1 MGAGREGLWGPSLR
15 SGRRRRLGAGH
26 PADDPAATR
35 HGAGGRQAG
44 RTPRRPR
51 HAHPERM
58 RDGTKR
64 QPTSQKQNQRIF
76 TEKRKKRC
84 GNVSRLR
91 LTPLWTENILIASAR
106 IGEIPVRPWGGFLGA
121 EDACLPRLRRD
132 AESSGTARQR
142 PCSLL
147 PRGKGKD
154 RKEDKQTCRPPA
166 TEASCG
172 GSPARLAEPREPRS
186 PLFSNS
192 RSLARRSR
200 SGHREPARTGASSTR
215 PSSRRDPEGAE
226 AGRGVFR

>member
-1 MGAGREGLWGPSLR
+1 MGTELTERPATQA
-15 SGRRRRLGAGH
+15 RRRAPG
-26 PADDPAATR
+26 
-35 HGAGGRQAG
+35 
-44 RTPRRPR
+44 RRPR
-51 HAHPERM
+51 SDSARGQAGARQDRRRGDHAALTRNECA
-58 RDGTKR
+58 TVL
-64 QPTSQKQNQRIF
+64 
-76 TEKRKKRC
+76 
-84 GNVSRLR
+84 NVSRQVRNKISDIHRKKEEEVWKRVASSSDASVDRKHFNSFGTNGRDSGPALGR
-91 LTPLWTENILIASAR
+91 L
-106 IGEIPVRPWGGFLGA
+106 LGA
-121 EDACLPRLRRD
+121 EDACLSRLRSD
-132 AESSGTARQR
+132 AESSGTARQ
-142 PCSLL
+142 
-147 PRGKGKD
+147 RGKGKD

>member
-1 MGAGREGLWGPSLR
+1 
-15 SGRRRRLGAGH
+15 
-26 PADDPAATR
+26 
-35 HGAGGRQAG
+35 
-44 RTPRRPR
+44 
-51 HAHPERM
+51 M

-64 QPTSQKQNQRIF
+64 QLTSQKQNQRVF
-76 TEKRKKRC
+76 TEKKKKRC
-84 GNVSRLR
+84 GNVAPLR

-121 EDACLPRLRRD
+121 EDACLSRLRSD

>member
-1 MGAGREGLWGPSLR
+1 MSL
-15 SGRRRRLGAGH
+15 
-26 PADDPAATR
+26 
-35 HGAGGRQAG
+35 
-44 RTPRRPR
+44 
-51 HAHPERM
+51 
-58 RDGTKR
+58 
-64 QPTSQKQNQRIF
+64 
-76 TEKRKKRC
+76 
-84 GNVSRLR
+84 LR

-121 EDACLPRLRRD
+121 EDACLSRLRSD

>member
-1 MGAGREGLWGPSLR
+1 MGTELTERPATQA
-15 SGRRRRLGAGH
+15 RRRAPG
-26 PADDPAATR
+26 
-35 HGAGGRQAG
+35 
-44 RTPRRPR
+44 RRPR
-51 HAHPERM
+51 GDSARARRAPGRTDATETTPRSSERM

-84 GNVSRLR
+84 GNVSLLR

-106 IGEIPVRPWGGFLGA
+106 IGEIPVRPWGGFPGA
-121 EDACLPRLRRD
+121 EDACLSRLRRD
-132 AESSGTARQR
+132 AESSGTARQ
-142 PCSLL
+142 
-147 PRGKGKD
+147 RGKGKD

-186 PLFSNS
+186 PPFSNS

-215 PSSRRDPEGAE
+215 PSSRRDPEGAG
-226 AGRGVFR
+226 ASRGVFR